1 MATDHTD
8 GAPPNRGSTILVN
21 IGCTANNSAAL
32 TKIAAMKAASER
44 LGRTAAG
51 GVVSLLARSVM
62 GLKTILAKLAGVGLV
77 CLTHAPHASIT
88 PAHDDDLN
96 SCIVPPPPHHPGT
109 GVRSHVI
116 APRAAGRGSAAL
128 SS

>member
-32 TKIAAMKAASER
+32 TKIAAMKAAS
-44 LGRTAAG
+44 

-96 SCIVPPPPHHPGT
+96 SCIVPPPPHHRGT

-116 APRAAGRGSAAL
+116 AYP
-128 SS
+128 